1 MDQTRPSF
9 YNNHNGVRIY
19 SNAKN
24 VTEILIF
31 SSGDIIV
38 EDVDGAYANGLTHID
53 EMISKCILFRCSK
66 GKAALKRM
74 RFLDL
79 VRQCNI
85 CLAKR

>member
-53 EMISKCILFRCSK
+53 EMVLKCILFRCSK